1 MISEERMMVVEAV
14 FNGQISE
21 EHLTQEEIDAFFE
34 MVCVAA
40 TEALMVE
47 AVERGCSVFDGIIGD
62 TLQ

>member
-34 MVCVAA
+34 MVCDAA

>member
-21 EHLTQEEIDAFFE
+21 EHLTQEEIDIVFE
-34 MVCVAA
+34 MVCDAA
-40 TEALMVE
+40 TEALLVD
-47 AVERGCSVFDGIIGD
+47 AVARGKSVFDGIEGD